1 MSGGGSFTRAG
12 MAAARR
18 RELLCAAAT
27 IAVALAG
34 FVVTYW
40 FDEVPAALTQGL
52 GAVEFPR
59 LVCAV
64 LLAFGV
70 LMALRRPE
78 PQAEASLPLSP
89 CFWATFAA
97 VALFLPVVSLI
108 GMLPSILLFLVGVGW
123 IWGERRHG
131 LLLGSSAGF
140 TAALWLV
147 FVRVFGMTMPD
158 NLLTASLH

>member
-1 MSGGGSFTRAG
+1 

-18 RELLCAAAT
+18 RELVCAAAT
-27 IAVALAG
+27 ITMALGG
-34 FVVTYW
+34 FVATYYW
-40 FDEVPAALTQGL
+40 EEVPAALTQGL

-64 LLAFGV
+64 LLALGV

-78 PQAEASLPLSP
+78 PQGEPAPRLSP

-108 GMLPSILLFLVGVGW
+108 GMLPSILFFLVGVGW
-123 IWGERRHG
+123 IWGERRYG
-131 LLLGSSAGF
+131 MLVGSAAGV
-140 TAALWLV
+140 TMALWLV